1 MLRLV
6 GLLLLHS
13 FDSAFEIVSLDGAA
27 IHDRNK
33 ERSFR
38 EKVSHLLQRTFRG
51 LREEAPEEN
60 SVRKIAYLR
69 TAQSAS
75 RV

>member
-1 MLRLV
+1 MLRFV
-6 GLLLLHS
+6 GLLLLNS
-13 FDSAFEIVSLDGAA
+13 FNSAFEIVSLDGAA
-27 IHDRNK
+27 IHGRNK

-51 LREEAPEEN
+51 LREKAPEEN

-69 TAQSAS
+69 IAMSAF